1 MMENNNFEDWTKKI
15 STLLPDSAL
24 QAKEDIEKNIRF
36 LIKDAIKKMDLIE
49 RNELEEFCSIQEK
62 AIQELQQRINELEV
76 GIK

>member
-1 MMENNNFEDWTKKI
+1 MMENNNFEDWRKKI
-15 STLLPDSAL
+15 SALLPDSAL

-49 RNELEEFCSIQEK
+49 RTELEEFCSIQEK